1 MTDPLALEAD
11 PYHELSQTDRDHLL
25 AVALADAKRG
35 DPPKAQTITDTVDR
49 LTGSIPHRG
58 TTGRALDRLSVAG
71 LVESVDEI
79 PDGRARAVRVTDDG
93 RRVLGRGASRLDA
106 AATVE

>member
-1 MTDPLALEAD
+1 MSNQLALESD

-25 AVALADAKRG
+25 AVAIADAKRG
-35 DPPKAQTITDTVDR
+35 DAPKAQTITDTVNR
-49 LTGSIPHRG
+49 LTGSEPHRG
-58 TTGRALDRLSVAG
+58 TTGRALDRLSDAG

-79 PDGRARAVRVTDDG
+79 PDGRARAVRVTDAG
-93 RRVLGRGASRLDA
+93 RRVLGSGAARLDA

>member
-1 MTDPLALEAD
+1 MSNALSLEAD

-25 AVALADAKRG
+25 AVALADA
-35 DPPKAQTITDTVDR
+35 PKAQTITDTVDR
-49 LTGSIPHRG
+49 LTGSEPHRG
-58 TTGRALDRLSVAG
+58 TTGRALDRLSDAG

-79 PDGRARAVRVTDDG
+79 PDGRARAVRVTDAG
-93 RRVLGRGASRLDA
+93 RRVLGRGAARLNA

>member
-1 MTDPLALEAD
+1 MSDALALEAD

-25 AVALADAKRG
+25 AVALAEAKRAEA
-35 DPPKAQTITDTVDR
+35 PKAQTVTDTVDR
-49 LTGSIPHRG
+49 LTGSEPHRG
-58 TTGRALDRLSVAG
+58 TTGRALDRLSDAG

-93 RRVLGRGASRLDA
+93 RRVLERGAARLDA

>member
-1 MTDPLALEAD
+1 MSNPLALESD

-25 AVALADAKRG
+25 AVALADAKRT

-49 LTGSIPHRG
+49 LTGSEPHRG
-58 TTGRALDRLSVAG
+58 TTGRALDRLSDAG

-93 RRVLGRGASRLDA
+93 RRVLGRGATRLDA

>member
-1 MTDPLALEAD
+1 MSDALALESD

-25 AVALADAKRG
+25 AVALADAKRT

-49 LTGSIPHRG
+49 LTGSEPHRG
-58 TTGRALDRLSVAG
+58 TTGRALDRLSDAG
-71 LVESVDEI
+71 LVQSVDEI
-79 PDGRARAVRVTDDG
+79 PDGRTRVVRITDDG
-93 RRVLGRGASRLDA
+93 RRVLGRGATRLDA